1 MASVEK
7 RNGGYRVRYRDP
19 VGANRSRTFRR
30 KADAER
36 FAREVEVDMDRG
48 AWLDPRKAD
57 TPLAEWAET
66 FMSLGRTLSPTTQQT
81 YRRDLDRYV
90 LPRFGTYR
98 LGRIPPEEI
107 EQWLNDELADG
118 LAPSS
123 VHRHY
128 RTLRRLLQ
136 TAVEKDR
143 LLANPCDRVRPPKVS
158 KREMGVLSWEQ
169 AIALAEAHGERF
181 RTMIYL
187 AIDSGMRWSELV
199 GLRRKNVDVARR
211 KVRVVEQLVQLD
223 DRSWVRRP
231 PKTSAGV
238 RSVTISTAVAD
249 MIADHLERYIA
260 DDADALV
267 FTNSAGHPISHSS
280 FLTHHFKP
288 AQQRAGVSCRF
299 HDLRHTS
306 VALAIAEG
314 AHSKT
319 IQARMGH
326 SSITVTLDR
335 YGHLFPEL
343 DESLAS
349 AFDARLRASRDS

>member
-1 MASVEK
+1 MASVER
-7 RNGGYRVRYRDP
+7 RNGVYRVRYRDP

-30 KADAER
+30 KVDAER
-36 FAREVEVDMDRG
+36 YAREVEVEKDRG

-57 TPLAEWAET
+57 TPLAEWTET
-66 FMSLGRTLSPTTQQT
+66 FMSLARTLSPTTQQT

-90 LPRFGTYR
+90 LPRFGNYR

-118 LAPSS
+118 IAASS

-128 RTLRRLLQ
+128 RTLRRVLQ

-143 LLANPCDRVRPPKVS
+143 LLANPCDRVRPPKVAN
-158 KREMGVLSWEQ
+158 REMAVLAWIQ

-181 RTMIYL
+181 RTLIYL
-187 AIDSGMRWSELV
+187 AVESGMRWNELV

-211 KVRVVEQLVQLD
+211 KVRVLEQLVQLD

-238 RSVTISTAVAD
+238 RSVTISAAVAE
-249 MIADHLERYIA
+249 MLANHLERFA
-260 DDADALV
+260 VDEPDALV
-267 FTNSAGHPISHSS
+267 FANAAGNPLSHSS

-288 AQQRAGVSCRF
+288 AQMRAGVTCRF

-349 AFDARLRASRDS
+349 AFDARLRAARS